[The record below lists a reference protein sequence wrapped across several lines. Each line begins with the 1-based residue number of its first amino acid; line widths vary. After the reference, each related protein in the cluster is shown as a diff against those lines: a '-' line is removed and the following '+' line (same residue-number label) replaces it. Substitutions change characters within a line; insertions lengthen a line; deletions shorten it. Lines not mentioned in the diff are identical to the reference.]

1 MTNPALHLVTVWNP
15 SYAADALDAHLRL
28 LLDWAERWRKGE
40 AERDDVYVWWGKL
53 RSSSRN
59 RPLPHLAE
67 ILALQDQIADGGETH
82 LYLTDYRSLYVAD
95 LTEITEEAVPELA
108 PDEWEHVPPYYRNHS
123 PELWFGLNDIRRL
136 VSDDT
141 IGVIDELRHL
151 RNTRFHDRPVSLY
164 GGMVDVP
171 LIVRRE
177 TDARW
182 FASADALTDGRLWAE
197 RDAELRGTVERLARE
212 LRDDLFGADVWST
225 FEPSTRSFIAS
236 GEAIYRTRRDD
247 PAFDFAPALVE
258 YAKAL
263 ETELN
268 ALCFPPLQRA
278 LAREPTS
285 QRWVNIDGRTLDLAT
300 PVEHQTLG
308 TLVRLLLKDDVFQR
322 GVRLALA
329 GGDARWVLGELPA
342 ALAPIVD
349 VRNPGAHSHTC
360 TREDVLPLRSRTLGI
375 GCEGLLV
382 RIARARLR
390 LP

>member
-15 SYAADALDAHLRL
+15 TYAADAMDAHLRL
-28 LLDWAERWRKGE
+28 LLDWSERWRKGE
-40 AERDDVYVWWGKL
+40 ADRDDVYVWWGKL
-53 RSSSRN
+53 RSASRN

-67 ILALQDQIADGGETH
+67 ILALQEQIADGVETH
-82 LYLTDYRSLYVAD
+82 LYLTDFRSLYVAELIEVTD
-95 LTEITEEAVPELA
+95 DAITDAS
-108 PDEWEHVPPYYRNHS
+108 DEWDHVPAYYQKHS
-123 PELWFGLNDIRRL
+123 AELWFGLNDIRRL

-141 IGVIDELRHL
+141 VGVIDELRHL

-177 TDARW
+177 SDARW
-182 FASADALTDGRLWAE
+182 FADADALIDGRLWAE
-197 RDAELRGTVERLARE
+197 RDNELRGTVERLARE

-247 PAFDFAPALVE
+247 PAFDFATVLVE

-268 ALCFPPLQRA
+268 ALFFPALQRV

-285 QRWVNIDGRTLDLAT
+285 LRWVNLDGRTLDLGA
-300 PVEHQTLG
+300 PVAHQTLG
-308 TLVRLLLKDDVFQR
+308 ALLHLLEKNDVFQR
-322 GVRLALA
+322 GVRLALR
-329 GGDARWVLGELPA
+329 GDARWALDELPA

-349 VRNPGAHSHTC
+349 VRNPGAHSRTC
-360 TREDVLPLRSRTLGI
+360 TRDDVQPLRSRVLGI
-375 GCEGLLV
+375 GGEGVLV
-382 RIARARLR
+382 RIARVRNRLA
-390 LP
+390 